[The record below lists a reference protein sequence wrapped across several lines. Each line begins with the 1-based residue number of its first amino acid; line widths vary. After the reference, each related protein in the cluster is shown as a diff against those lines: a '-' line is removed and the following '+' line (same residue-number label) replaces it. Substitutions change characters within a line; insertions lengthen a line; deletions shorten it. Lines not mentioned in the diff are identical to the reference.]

1 MTADHAVRPII
12 VPRDVNALPWNA
24 GYAETINAGK
34 SRQNE
39 DQACAHEG
47 RINVIVGGRM
57 THIPYTL
64 FAVFDGHAG
73 AGCAV
78 AASNDLW
85 QIIHAKL
92 ENVGPQLLNEGK
104 DTYDTIWPTNRPI
117 STESLVIGALETA
130 FWEADQLIGEEKKM
144 YHMLGGCT
152 VLVALFI
159 LGTGKLIKELI

>member
-1 MTADHAVRPII
+1 MTADHSVRPII
-12 VPRDVNALPWNA
+12 VPRDVNALPWNS

-39 DQACAHEG
+39 DQACVREG
-47 RINVIVGGRM
+47 RVNVVVGGRM

-64 FAVFDGHAG
+64 FSVFDGHAG

-85 QIIHAKL
+85 QVIQAKL
-92 ENVGPQLLNEGK
+92 ESVGPQLLAEGGR
-104 DTYDTIWPTNRPI
+104 DDSGWPTGRPV

-130 FWEADQLIGEEKKM
+130 FWEADQLIGEEKKV

-159 LGTGKLIKELI
+159 LGKQTGRICI